1 MEKAAG
7 SVHICQDGWNVGA
20 VHQTEAAL
28 PRAEIAEPESSS
40 PEHRWPVGLSQHDL
54 VKVKAVN
61 AE

>member
-7 SVHICQDGWNVGA
+7 SVRICEDGWNVGA
-20 VHQTEAAL
+20 MHQTEGAL
-28 PRAEIAEPESSS
+28 PLTEIVEPESSS
-40 PEHRWPVGLSQHDL
+40 PERRRPVGLSQHDL

>member
-28 PRAEIAEPESSS
+28 PLAEIAEPESSS
-40 PEHRWPVGLSQHDL
+40 PGAPAACGPFTARPCQGQGC
-54 VKVKAVN
+54 
-61 AE
+61 